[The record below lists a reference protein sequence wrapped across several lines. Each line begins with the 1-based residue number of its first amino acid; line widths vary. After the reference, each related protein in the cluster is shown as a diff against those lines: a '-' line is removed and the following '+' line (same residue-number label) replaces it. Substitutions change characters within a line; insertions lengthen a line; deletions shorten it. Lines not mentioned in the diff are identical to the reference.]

1 MAMLLNEEQ
10 GMLKDAAQG
19 YLKTS
24 APIAQLR
31 KLRDSESADGFDRKT
46 WKDMAEMGW
55 ASVLVPEEHGGV
67 AMGHVAAGVI
77 AEEMGRTL
85 TASPFL
91 STAILGAT
99 ALTRFGSEAQKG
111 EYLPRLAAGDFL
123 TALAV
128 DETHKHSPSNVTTTA
143 QRSGNGFKLDGRKA
157 FVADGHVADM
167 LIVSARTAGAEGEA
181 DGITLFLVPRDAT
194 GVSVERASMIDSRN
208 SAAITL
214 EGVEVTADAVL
225 GEVDGGYTALEAVL
239 DAGRAGLAAEMSGS
253 AQECLGQTLG
263 YLRERKQF
271 GEIIGTYQA
280 LQHRAAHL
288 YTEIELGKSI
298 VLKALQTLD
307 MAPDHAAMMV
317 SAAKSKLGQVAQLAA
332 REAIQMHGG
341 IGMTD
346 EYDIGFFIKRV
357 RVAEALYGDANY
369 HTDKFARLR
378 KY

>member
-143 QRSGNGFKLDGRKA
+143 QRSGNGFKLDGRKS
-157 FVADGHVADM
+157 FVAEGHVADM

-181 DGITLFLVPRDAT
+181 DGITLFLVPREAA

>member
-143 QRSGNGFKLDGRKA
+143 QRSGNGFKLDGRKS

>member
-10 GMLKDAAQG
+10 GMLKDAAKG

-24 APIAQLR
+24 APINQLR
-31 KLRDSESADGFDRKT
+31 KLRDSDSADGFDRKS

-85 TASPFL
+85 TASPYL
-91 STAILGAT
+91 STAIMGAT
-99 ALTRFGSEAQKG
+99 ALSRFGSEAQKA
-111 EYLPRLAAGDFL
+111 EFLPRLAAGEFL

-128 DETHKHSPSNVTTTA
+128 DETRKHKPATVATTA
-143 QRSGNGFKLDGRKA
+143 QRSGNGFRLDGSKT

-181 DGITLFLVPRDAT
+181 DGVTLFLVPREAA

-208 SAAITL
+208 SAAIML

-253 AQECLGQTLG
+253 AQECLAQTLG

-271 GEIIGTYQA
+271 GAIIGTYQA

-317 SAAKSKLGQVAQLAA
+317 SAAKSKLGQIAQLSA

>member
-1 MAMLLNEEQ
+1 MAMLLNEEE
-10 GMLKDAAQG
+10 GMLKDAAKG
-19 YLKTS
+19 FLRTA
-24 APIAQLR
+24 APVSQLR
-31 KLRDSESADGFDRKT
+31 RLRDSEDADGFDRKT

-55 ASVLVPEEHGGV
+55 AGVLVPEDHGGV

-91 STAILGAT
+91 STAIMGAA
-99 ALTRFGSEAQKG
+99 ALSRFGSEAQKA

-128 DETHKHSPSNVTTTA
+128 DETHKHNPSKVTTTA
-143 QRSGNGFKLDGRKA
+143 QRAGNGFKLNGRKS
-157 FVADGHVADM
+157 FVAEGHVADM

-181 DGITLFLVPRDAT
+181 DGITLFLVPRTAA

-214 EGVEVTADAVL
+214 EGVEVNADAVL
-225 GEVDGGYTALEAVL
+225 GEVDGGYKALEGVL

-263 YLRERKQF
+263 YLKERKQF
-271 GEIIGTYQA
+271 GQIIGTYQA

-307 MAPDHAAMMV
+307 MAPDHAAMIV
-317 SAAKSKLGQVAQLAA
+317 SAAKSKLGHVAQLAA
-332 REAIQMHGG
+332 QESIQMHGG

>member
-10 GMLKDAAQG
+10 GMLKDAAKG
-19 YLKTS
+19 YLKAS
-24 APIAQLR
+24 APISQLR
-31 KLRDSESADGFDRKT
+31 KLRDTESADGFDRKT

-99 ALTRFGSEAQKG
+99 ALSRFGSEAQKG

-128 DETHKHSPSNVTTTA
+128 DETHKHKPSNVTTTA
-143 QRSGNGFKLDGRKA
+143 QRSGNGFKLDGRKS
-157 FVADGHVADM
+157 FVAEGHVADM
-167 LIVSARTAGAEGEA
+167 LIVSARTAGADGEPE
-181 DGITLFLVPRDAT
+181 GITLFLVPREAA
-194 GVSVERASMIDSRN
+194 GVSVERASMVDSRN

-225 GEVDGGYTALEAVL
+225 GEVDGGYAALEAVL

-253 AQECLGQTLG
+253 AQECLDQTLG

-307 MAPDHAAMMV
+307 VAPDHAAMMV

>member
-143 QRSGNGFKLDGRKA
+143 QRSGNGFKLDGRKS
-157 FVADGHVADM
+157 FVAEGHVADM

>member
-10 GMLKDAAQG
+10 GMLKDAAKG

-24 APIAQLR
+24 APISQLR
-31 KLRDSESADGFDRKT
+31 KLRDSENADGFDRKS

-85 TASPFL
+85 TASPYL
-91 STAILGAT
+91 STAIMGAT
-99 ALTRFGSEAQKG
+99 ALSRFGGEAQKA
-111 EYLPRLAAGDFL
+111 EFLPRLAAGEFL

-128 DETHKHSPSNVTTTA
+128 DETRKHNPSTVTTTA
-143 QRSGNGFKLDGRKA
+143 QRSGNGFRLDGSKT

-181 DGITLFLVPRDAT
+181 DGITLFLVPREAA
-194 GVSVERASMIDSRN
+194 GVAVERASMIDSRN

-225 GEVDGGYTALEAVL
+225 GEVDGGYAALEAVL

-253 AQECLGQTLG
+253 AQECLAQTLG

-271 GEIIGTYQA
+271 GAIIGTYQA

-317 SAAKSKLGQVAQLAA
+317 SAAKSKLGQIAQLSA